1 MKFLAAATVMLVLVS
16 TGGFFAHSAEPN
28 RIVNVGSKEKKGGW
42 LGVSIQDMTPKLAR
56 SMDVKTSEGALVNE
70 VVDDSPAEKA
80 GIKDEDI
87 IVEFNGKKIVVADD
101 LSDAVRTTKT
111 GSTASII
118 VSRKNER
125 KTLEATIGETP
136 KRQIA
141 VANAPRVHDIMTW
154 NSSGMFG
161 LQLRELP
168 EQLGAYFGAPNNRG
182 VLVEEVE
189 ENSKG
194 AKAGF
199 KAGDVITKVG
209 RKTVEDI
216 EDIRRGLY
224 AYDDGEKVDIEVLR
238 KGAKQM
244 MNVEVEEIDEPNSLH
259 FFYDKPHGFRWNG
272 FEIPDVPEL
281 NVIPDIDRQI
291 RLELLQPRMKS
302 IKKDVQRWK
311 RDLNKEI
318 RAIVEQEIENARRL
332 REVHK
337 PCVESQ
343 SYPTL

>member
-1 MKFLAAATVMLVLVS
+1 MKFIPVIALTLVLAS
-16 TGGFFAHSAEPN
+16 TGGFLAHSAEPRRMVKIN
-28 RIVNVGSKEKKGGW
+28 SKEKKGGW

-56 SMDVKTSEGALVNE
+56 SMDVKISEGALVNE

-80 GIKDEDI
+80 GIKNEDV

-101 LSDAVRTTKT
+101 LSDAVRSTKGGT
-111 GSTASII
+111 KASI
-118 VSRKNER
+118 VVNRKNER
-125 KTLEATIGETP
+125 KAIEATIGENP

-141 VANAPRVHDIMTW
+141 VAAPRAHGFSTW

-161 LQLRELP
+161 LHLRELP

-182 VLVEEVE
+182 VLVEEVD

-224 AYDDGEKVDIEVLR
+224 AYDDGEKADIEVLR
-238 KGAKQM
+238 KGTKQTIT
-244 MNVEVEEIDEPNSLH
+244 VEVEEIDEPNQFQ
-259 FFYDKPHGFRWNG
+259 FFYDTPHGFRWNE
-272 FEIPDVPEL
+272 FEVPDLPEL
-281 NVIPDIDRQI
+281 NVVPDLDNLI
-291 RLELLQPRMKS
+291 RLERIQPGMKN
-302 IKKDVQRWK
+302 IKKDVHRLKQ
-311 RDLNKEI
+311 DLNEEI
-318 RAIVEQEIENARRL
+318 RTIVLREIENARHRTIG
-332 REVHK
+332 
-337 PCVESQ
+337 SGQ
-343 SYPTL
+343 SSRPETRPVL